1 MHTPAKR
8 LLEDEEQSEIDRLR
22 GVVERLRYAATHDPL
37 TGLPTREVLLERL
50 RRELARKAVDGE
62 HIAVLF
68 VDLDHFK
75 RVNDSL
81 GHGSGDEVLREMA
94 KRIVYCIGEQDTA
107 SRFGGDELVILHPRA
122 SGDPRPRWEP

>member
-1 MHTPAKR
+1 MPIARPCGRGPCVLRGRTGTATGIARSNRMQTPVKR

-22 GVVERLRYAATHDPL
+22 GVVDRLRYAATHDPL

-50 RRELARKAVDGE
+50 RRELARNAVDGE

-81 GHGSGDEVLREMA
+81 GHGSGDDVLREMA
-94 KRIVYCIGEQDTA
+94 KRKI
-107 SRFGGDELVILHPRA
+107 
-122 SGDPRPRWEP
+122 